1 MPKDTKLA
9 NPEPIGLMGF
19 ALTTFIVGLI
29 EANWLT
35 SSAAPLAVA
44 PLAIAYGGTIQLFA
58 GLLAWRNGNT
68 LAQTAFL
75 TYGAYWWW
83 FALFELFSSNG
94 IISSTPSMTMF
105 GLVNLGFGIIT
116 VLWFVGSLGDSVA
129 LAAVFATLAMTYS
142 LIGLGYWLDFSALNI
157 WGGYFGLASALCAA
171 YVAFA
176 KVTNWSMGYDVVP
189 TGPALL
195 GGGSDSGQASAGQAG
210 D

>member
-1 MPKDTKLA
+1 MPKDTDLA
-9 NPEPIGLMGF
+9 NPEPIGLIAF

-35 SSAAPLAVA
+35 SSNAVGVAAT
-44 PLAIAYGGTIQLFA
+44 LAIAYGGSIQLFA

-68 LAQTAFL
+68 FAQTAFL

-83 FALFELFSSNG
+83 FALYELLTTTGVISQTPHQIVFG
-94 IISSTPSMTMF
+94 II
-105 GLVNLGFGIIT
+105 NLGFGIIT
-116 VLWFVGSLGDSVA
+116 LLWLVGALNLNLGLS
-129 LAAVFATLAMTYS
+129 AVFVTLSLTYG
-142 LIGLGYWLDFSALNI
+142 LIGIGYWLQFSPLRV

-176 KVTNWSMGYDVVP
+176 TVTNWSAGQDVIP
-189 TGPALL
+189 LGPAPL
-195 GGGSDSGQASAGQAG
+195 GAAESQAESSQA